1 MSHHRTTFTPGLRSF
16 ISKVLTPAV
25 LVFGVLLLIYFNFN
39 SVLKASQLSD
49 DQFHGL
55 VAFNQ
60 GNFAYRFQ
68 ENAGIDRPALRYASI
83 DMLSYSEWSSVVSV
97 DGDVQELWNN
107 YHGYDVDQNKRQLY
121 NTISGNSWQ
130 LIEIVSLVNDHTVTV
145 AFNFTTRPL
154 SLPSPVHYMF
164 DITHITSPGYEWYNI
179 QTANSRF
186 TAQVIQG
193 SGVLAHTSTLRNY
206 GTLSFSAT
214 GPALNRP
221 AITLQNS
228 TTVTGSSGTL
238 TLGQA
243 FYTEYRVTNPT
254 PFRVITLGTET
265 LTFLPSSTS
274 PGAPL
279 PGVVPLPGQ

>member
-1 MSHHRTTFTPGLRSF
+1 MSHRHGTFTPSLRSF

-25 LVFGVLLLIYFNFN
+25 LVLGVLLLIYFNFN
-39 SVLKASQLSD
+39 SVLKAAQITN
-49 DQFHGL
+49 DQFNGL

-68 ENAGIDRPALRYASI
+68 ENAGIDRPALRYAGI
-83 DMLSYSEWSSVVSV
+83 NVLSYSEWSSIISI

-107 YHGYDVDQNKRQLY
+107 FHGYDVDQNKRQLY
-121 NTISGNSWQ
+121 STISGDRWQ

-145 AFNFTTRPL
+145 AFNFTTRPA
-154 SLPSPVHYMF
+154 SLPSPVHYVF

-179 QTANSRF
+179 QTANNSF

-193 SGVLAHTSTLRNY
+193 TGVPTRTSTLRSY

-214 GPALNRP
+214 GPALYAP
-221 AITLQNS
+221 AITLKNS
-228 TTVTGSSGTL
+228 TTVTGSRGTL

-243 FYTEYRVTNPT
+243 FYTEYQVTNPT
-254 PFRVITLGTET
+254 PFRMITLGTET
-265 LTFLPSSTS
+265 LIFKPSSTS
-274 PGAPL
+274 PGAPA